1 MHNREYLKKLLQEKN
16 ELVEMIELLL
26 EDGYRLSNN
35 SNDMEL
41 ILYLLLT
48 NGSVRLFKEKKFLFW
63 KSKKAIVISDNN

>member
-35 SNDMEL
+35 SSDMEL

-63 KSKKAIVISDNN
+63 KNKKAIVISDNN

>member
-1 MHNREYLKKLLQEKN
+1 
-16 ELVEMIELLL
+16 MIELLL